1 MRNAPWRQ
9 KSASPAQITLVSK
22 RWSKIYSGVEDEKK
36 TEMLETLTKGNA
48 ADIITRLRHGSQ
60 VNFSLTIMNNK
71 YINTITKGAF

>member
-9 KSASPAQITLVSK
+9 KSASDAQIMLVSK
-22 RWSKIYSGVEDEKK
+22 RWSKIYPGVEEERRTK
-36 TEMLETLTKGNA
+36 MLENLTKGNA

-60 VNFSLTIMNNK
+60 VNLLLTIMNNK